1 MKRKC
6 AVKTAGSLLLAGA
19 LAFAPQGS
27 FLGNMQGIK
36 AVQAEETDDWAIYW
50 YLCGSDL
57 ESNYGSATED
67 LSELMEAELPENV
80 KIVIETGGSSQWQ
93 NETVEADY
101 LERYV
106 YSSEGFECV
115 QQLDSANM
123 GESSTL
129 ADFLEF
135 CRDNYPAEHT
145 AVIFWNHGGGS
156 AGGVAFDELYGYDS
170 LSLAEIYDAFDS
182 VYELS
187 EENPPLELVGFDA
200 CLMATVD
207 TANAFSD
214 IARYMVASEETE
226 PGNGW
231 YYTWMGPGPCR

>member
-106 YSSEGFECV
+106 YSSWIRPIWERAARW
-115 QQLDSANM
+115 QTS
-123 GESSTL
+123 
-129 ADFLEF
+129 
-135 CRDNYPAEHT
+135 
-145 AVIFWNHGGGS
+145 WNF
-156 AGGVAFDELYGYDS
+156 AGTIIRQS
-170 LSLAEIYDAFDS
+170 I
-182 VYELS
+182 
-187 EENPPLELVGFDA
+187 
-200 CLMATVD
+200 
-207 TANAFSD
+207 
-214 IARYMVASEETE
+214 RQ
-226 PGNGW
+226 
-231 YYTWMGPGPCR
+231 

>member
-115 QQLDSANM
+115 QQLD
-123 GESSTL
+123 
-129 ADFLEF
+129 
-135 CRDNYPAEHT
+135 
-145 AVIFWNHGGGS
+145 
-156 AGGVAFDELYGYDS
+156 
-170 LSLAEIYDAFDS
+170 
-182 VYELS
+182 
-187 EENPPLELVGFDA
+187 
-200 CLMATVD
+200 
-207 TANAFSD
+207 
-214 IARYMVASEETE
+214 
-226 PGNGW
+226 
-231 YYTWMGPGPCR
+231 

>member
-19 LAFAPQGS
+19 LAFTPQGS

-106 YSSEGFECV
+106 CSSWIRPIWERAARW
-115 QQLDSANM
+115 QTS
-123 GESSTL
+123 
-129 ADFLEF
+129 
-135 CRDNYPAEHT
+135 
-145 AVIFWNHGGGS
+145 WNF
-156 AGGVAFDELYGYDS
+156 AGTIIRQS
-170 LSLAEIYDAFDS
+170 I
-182 VYELS
+182 
-187 EENPPLELVGFDA
+187 
-200 CLMATVD
+200 
-207 TANAFSD
+207 
-214 IARYMVASEETE
+214 RQ
-226 PGNGW
+226 
-231 YYTWMGPGPCR
+231 

>member
-80 KIVIETGGSSQWQ
+80 KVFSMFALG
-93 NETVEADY
+93 
-101 LERYV
+101 
-106 YSSEGFECV
+106 
-115 QQLDSANM
+115 
-123 GESSTL
+123 
-129 ADFLEF
+129 
-135 CRDNYPAEHT
+135 YPAET
-145 AVIFWNHGGGS
+145 RPQQNRF
-156 AGGVAFDELYGYDS
+156 
-170 LSLAEIYDAFDS
+170 
-182 VYELS
+182 
-187 EENPPLELVGFDA
+187 
-200 CLMATVD
+200 
-207 TANAFSD
+207 
-214 IARYMVASEETE
+214 E
-226 PGNGW
+226 PE
-231 YYTWMGPGPCR
+231 RIHFIEK

>member
-57 ESNYGSATED
+57 ESNYGSATEI

-101 LERYV
+101 LD
-106 YSSEGFECV
+106 GMC
-115 QQLDSANM
+115 
-123 GESSTL
+123 
-129 ADFLEF
+129 
-135 CRDNYPAEHT
+135 T
-145 AVIFWNHGGGS
+145 AVKALSVCSSWIRPIWERAARWQTSWNF
-156 AGGVAFDELYGYDS
+156 AGTIIRQS
-170 LSLAEIYDAFDS
+170 I
-182 VYELS
+182 
-187 EENPPLELVGFDA
+187 
-200 CLMATVD
+200 
-207 TANAFSD
+207 
-214 IARYMVASEETE
+214 RQ
-226 PGNGW
+226 
-231 YYTWMGPGPCR
+231 